1 MPRILI
7 VGGVLLAVLAAA
19 WFLWLAPT
27 LNRGRAQQA
36 AVKKINGFQD
46 LKTTWSGSVQALHLS
61 AIGDEQLK
69 QLVELNPPDMSRLH
83 VSNSQLSDES
93 FALFAKL
100 PQVRILN
107 LSGTPVNDAALK
119 SLAKLTHLEW
129 LNLSDSG
136 VKFEQVKELEKSLKG
151 ARIDY

>member
-7 VGGVLLAVLAAA
+7 VGGILLAVLAVA

-27 LNRGRAQQA
+27 LNRGKAQQA
-36 AVKKINGFQD
+36 AVKKIKGFQE
-46 LKTTWSGSVQALHLS
+46 LKGTWSGSVRALHL
-61 AIGDEQLK
+61 AAAGDEQLK
-69 QLVELNPPDMSRLH
+69 QLVELDPPDLLRLRIT
-83 VSNSQLSDES
+83 NSKLSDES

-100 PQVRILN
+100 PQVRILD
-107 LSGTPVNDAALK
+107 LSGTPVSDAALS

-136 VKFEQVKELEKSLKG
+136 VKFEQVKELEKSLPG
-151 ARIDY
+151 VRIDY